1 MQNLSN
7 EWMKLIHKRST
18 VVLFI
23 LSALFPI
30 LVGPAINILQ
40 NRIGFTLFDGESFS
54 LIILSLAVT
63 IYLPLLL
70 AQSVSDLFPGEQE
83 KNVLSFTLV
92 RPITRLKLF
101 ASKNLCI
108 AIYLMTQLLII
119 YISSILTGAIWLQNF
134 TFKGMLMGGSAYIL
148 SWFPLMAIGLLLV
161 FFVQWFGSS
170 SRALTFS
177 IIFYFIM
184 VVLTFLIPSVA
195 HWLPTYDSTWYQR
208 WMNNGINIVVM
219 GRAVY
224 LLSWCSLFF
233 TLGYYRFNKKEF

>member
-40 NRIGFTLFDGESFS
+40 NRIGFMLFDGESFS

-119 YISSILTGAIWLQNF
+119 YISSILTGA
-134 TFKGMLMGGSAYIL
+134 
-148 SWFPLMAIGLLLV
+148 
-161 FFVQWFGSS
+161 
-170 SRALTFS
+170 
-177 IIFYFIM
+177 
-184 VVLTFLIPSVA
+184 
-195 HWLPTYDSTWYQR
+195 
-208 WMNNGINIVVM
+208 
-219 GRAVY
+219 
-224 LLSWCSLFF
+224 
-233 TLGYYRFNKKEF
+233 

>member
-1 MQNLSN
+1 
-7 EWMKLIHKRST
+7 
-18 VVLFI
+18 
-23 LSALFPI
+23 
-30 LVGPAINILQ
+30 
-40 NRIGFTLFDGESFS
+40 
-54 LIILSLAVT
+54 
-63 IYLPLLL
+63 
-70 AQSVSDLFPGEQE
+70 
-83 KNVLSFTLV
+83 
-92 RPITRLKLF
+92 
-101 ASKNLCI
+101 
-108 AIYLMTQLLII
+108 MTQLLII

-134 TFKGMLMGGSAYIL
+134 TFQGMLMGGSAYIL